1 MKWTVKQSFVYWI
14 FFIYIFVLIFFGI
27 IYWDI
32 ANHSRGEF
40 FIFQNDINLDTKVN
54 MFKKK
59 MNIKFYNRE
68 LNDSI
73 KKLIISKE
81 YKRHIVKLNILNNST
96 YDKSTFVFDRV
107 LGENWSNYYCL
118 LIMSRGITH
127 MNIVNMGESK
137 LNGGFHSYKLKVNF
151 YKLND
156 ENEDKFSSYKEDSIN
171 NFKKIQTMYL
181 WVDNYDIIKKE
192 YFDDK
197 NYLYPINFYFQEII
211 KNSICFPDESPLVL
225 REVSSGN
232 FKYPIWNFIYF
243 SAVTITTLG
252 YGDIL
257 PNSTVVRIIV
267 MIETIV
273 GVIITSI
280 FASVILMEKQ

>member
-1 MKWTVKQSFVYWI
+1 MRWTVKQNFVYCI
-14 FFIYIFVLIFFGI
+14 LFIYIFVLIFFGI
-27 IYWDI
+27 IYWNM

-40 FIFQNDINLDTKVN
+40 FIFQNDINVDTKIS

-59 MNIKFYNRE
+59 MNIKFYSRE

-81 YKRHIVKLNILNNST
+81 YKRPIVKLNVLNDST
-96 YDKSTFVFDRV
+96 YNKSTFVFDRV
-107 LGENWSNYYCL
+107 LGENWSNYYYLL
-118 LIMSRGITH
+118 LINSGVTH
-127 MNIVNMGESK
+127 MNIVDVGENK
-137 LNGGFHSYKLKVNF
+137 LNGGFHTYKLKVDF
-151 YKLND
+151 YRSNAGNYDKIPEYKKNSLN
-156 ENEDKFSSYKEDSIN
+156 K
-171 NFKKIQTMYL
+171 FKKIQTIYI

-197 NYLYPINFYFQEII
+197 NYFYPINFYFQEII

-225 REVSSGN
+225 RQVSIGN

-257 PNSTVVRIIV
+257 PNSTAVRIIV
-267 MIETIV
+267 MMETII

-280 FASVILMEKQ
+280 FASVVLVDRQ

>member
-1 MKWTVKQSFVYWI
+1 M
-14 FFIYIFVLIFFGI
+14 
-27 IYWDI
+27 

-40 FIFQNDINLDTKVN
+40 FIFQNDINLDTKVS

-59 MNIKFYNRE
+59 MNIKFYSRE

-81 YKRHIVKLNILNNST
+81 YKRPIVKLNVLNDST
-96 YDKSTFVFDRV
+96 YNKSTFVFDRV
-107 LGENWSNYYCL
+107 LGENWSNYYYLL
-118 LIMSRGITH
+118 LINSGVTH
-127 MNIVNMGESK
+127 MNIVDIGENK
-137 LNGGFHSYKLKVNF
+137 LNGGFHTYKLKVDF
-151 YKLND
+151 YRSNAGNYDKIPGYTKNSLNKL
-156 ENEDKFSSYKEDSIN
+156 
-171 NFKKIQTMYL
+171 KKIQTIYI

-197 NYLYPINFYFQEII
+197 NYFYPINFYFQEII
-211 KNSICFPDESPLVL
+211 KNSICFPDESPLIL
-225 REVSSGN
+225 REVSIGN

-257 PNSTVVRIIV
+257 PNSTAVRIIV
-267 MIETIV
+267 MIETII

-280 FASVILMEKQ
+280 FASVVLVDRQ